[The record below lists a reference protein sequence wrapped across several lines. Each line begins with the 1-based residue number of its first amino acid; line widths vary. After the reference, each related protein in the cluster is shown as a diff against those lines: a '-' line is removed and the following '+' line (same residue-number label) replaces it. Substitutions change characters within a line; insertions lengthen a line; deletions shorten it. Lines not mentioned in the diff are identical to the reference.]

1 MIDGRRQRDP
11 GLEFGTAICGTET
24 VSISPDEL
32 RERIRT
38 VPNWPVDGV
47 QFRDITPVL
56 ADGDAFR
63 RLIAELHA
71 RHAADPPDGVAA
83 VDARGFI
90 IGGALAC
97 ALGVGFVPVRK
108 RGKLPYRTLAE
119 DYALEYG
126 SGTLEVHA
134 DGFVAGQKVLLV
146 DDLVATGG
154 TLLAAAR
161 LLQRLGAQVT
171 EALVM
176 VELPELGGRRR
187 LTEAGVAL
195 HALVSFEGH

>member
-1 MIDGRRQRDP
+1 M
-11 GLEFGTAICGTET
+11 
-24 VSISPDEL
+24 SISPEEL
-32 RERIRT
+32 RARIRT
-38 VPNWPVDGV
+38 VPDWPVAGV

-63 RLIAELHA
+63 RLIAELQA
-71 RHAADPPDGVAA
+71 RHAADPPDGIAA

-90 IGGALAC
+90 LGGALAC
-97 ALGVGFVPVRK
+97 ALGVGFVPLRK

-126 SGTLEVHA
+126 HATLEVHV
-134 DGFVAGQKVLLV
+134 DGFVAGQRVLLV

-161 LLQRLGAQVT
+161 LLQRLGAQIT
-171 EALVM
+171 EALVL
-176 VELPELGGRRR
+176 VDLPDLGGRRR
-187 LTEAGVAL
+187 LAEAGVAL
-195 HALVSFEGH
+195 HALVSFDGH

>member
-1 MIDGRRQRDP
+1 M
-11 GLEFGTAICGTET
+11 
-24 VSISPDEL
+24 SISPDEL

-126 SGTLEVHA
+126 SGTLEVH
-134 DGFVAGQKVLLV
+134 
-146 DDLVATGG
+146 G
-154 TLLAAAR
+154 TASSPARRCCWWTIWLPPAAR
-161 LLQRLGAQVT
+161 CWP
-171 EALVM
+171 
-176 VELPELGGRRR
+176 LPACSSASARR
-187 LTEAGVAL
+187 
-195 HALVSFEGH
+195 